1 MLVRMQSIVL
11 LFERFTVAVAARGFL
26 APGSIDHFGAP
37 PLPLEVKA
45 LEVGSLEPSQ
55 GGLGV
60 P

>member
-1 MLVRMQSIVL
+1 MQSIVL